1 MLLIFQMV
9 NEYIVVSA
17 DNLEEKQSKTCSKN
31 IDKYWLSKMDSMSA
45 ILKSF
50 ERQCRTNRNNN
61 ICHIVKPKEIE
72 VFWNHKFVAGLL
84 FLIT

>member
-1 MLLIFQMV
+1 
-9 NEYIVVSA
+9 
-17 DNLEEKQSKTCSKN
+17 
-31 IDKYWLSKMDSMSA
+31 MSA

-72 VFWNHKFVAGLL
+72 VF
-84 FLIT
+84 